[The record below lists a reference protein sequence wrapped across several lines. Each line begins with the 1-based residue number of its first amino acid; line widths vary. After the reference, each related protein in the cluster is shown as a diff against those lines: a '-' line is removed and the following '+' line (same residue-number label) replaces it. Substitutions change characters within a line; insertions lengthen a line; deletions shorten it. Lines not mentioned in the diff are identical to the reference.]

1 MKGRV
6 KIMKEKIEKE
16 LKELN
21 EMYDFYLRKSESEY
35 SEITNNR
42 IHDLWIEIT
51 TYEKVLEMIGE

>member
-1 MKGRV
+1 MKEL
-6 KIMKEKIEKE
+6 KEKIEKE